1 MTGVRAAVLA
11 WPANPMYHHC
21 HDRLLQRPTSLALC
35 LALPLVRGCRP
46 GLFGRAASLF
56 CFSKSFWGT
65 ARVHCL
71 AGVVGVSGLCG
82 GLGALLVAVAMAG
95 VTHHGGCQLFSLL
108 AAWVLPL
115 SGWLL

>member
-56 CFSKSFWGT
+56 TFQSHSGGLLGCIVLRELLG
-65 ARVHCL
+65 CL
-71 AGVVGVSGLCG
+71 VYAAVSGLSWWQ
-82 GLGALLVAVAMAG
+82 LL
-95 VTHHGGCQLFSLL
+95 
-108 AAWVLPL
+108 WRE
-115 SGWLL
+115 